1 MFNDYLLTYLFSNDI
16 LNLINVYNDL
26 DNQELETL
34 HFDFCKFLL
43 KIDYMYYEF
52 CKRLTIDQFKREI
65 ANLENEINK
74 QLGVKNE

>member
-74 QLGVKNE
+74 QLGDKNE

>member
-52 CKRLTIDQFKREI
+52 CKRLTTDQFKREI
-65 ANLENEINK
+65 TNLENEINK
-74 QLGVKNE
+74 QLGANNE